1 MTKPKLLITLGDV
14 AGIGPE
20 VVAKAWH
27 QLAEYARPVVVG
39 DVDHMLHAMDHL
51 SGISGFTKLVDLGL
65 HPGWEDGT
73 WGNGDIPIV
82 NPSKADLSRVKLGE
96 VSAEAGRA
104 AYDWLCFAIDE
115 CLAGRADG
123 IVTCPLHKEGLH
135 AAGVPYP
142 GHTEIL
148 ADRTGATSHAM
159 LLFDDD
165 LPLAVAHVTLH
176 QSLRS
181 TFDGITTPNVLD
193 KIRLLH
199 DIVPKLTGQ
208 PARIGVAALNPHASD
223 GGLFGHEEAEVIAP
237 AVELA
242 KREGIDAT
250 GPIAADAI
258 FLPHNRAKFSG
269 IACMVHDHGHI
280 AMKLIG
286 GRRAVNVT
294 AGLPIVRT
302 SVAHGT
308 AYDIA
313 GKGIADESSLVM
325 AVKVA
330 ARLAERTTPAAGRG

>member
-1 MTKPKLLITLGDV
+1 MNPKLLLTLGDV

-20 VVAKAWH
+20 VVAKAWPRLH
-27 QLAEYARPVVVG
+27 DHCRPVVIG
-39 DVDHMLHAMDHL
+39 DPRFVPA
-51 SGISGFTKLVDLGL
+51 GL
-65 HPGWEDGT
+65 PC
-73 WGNGDIPIV
+73 V
-82 NPSKADLSRVKLGE
+82 NPSKADLSKVQLGE
-96 VSAEAGRA
+96 VSAAAGRA

-135 AAGVPYP
+135 AAGVSFP

-148 ADRTGATSHAM
+148 ADRTGAKSHAM

-181 TFDGITTPNVLD
+181 TFAHITTPTVLD

-199 DIVPKLTGQ
+199 AIVPKLTGQ

-258 FLPHNRAKFSG
+258 FLPHHRSRFTG

-313 GKGIADESSLVM
+313 GKGVADESSLVM

-330 ARLAERTTPAAGRG
+330 ARLARIHRG

>member
-1 MTKPKLLITLGDV
+1 MTPMPLPKLLITQGDV

-20 VVAKAWH
+20 VVAKAWPRLH
-27 QLAEYARPVVVG
+27 EHCQPVVIG
-39 DVDHMLHAMDHL
+39 
-51 SGISGFTKLVDLGL
+51 
-65 HPGWEDGT
+65 HPRFLPAGV
-73 WGNGDIPIV
+73 PCV
-82 NPSKADLSRVKLGE
+82 NPSAADLSGVRLGE

-104 AYDWLCFAIDE
+104 AFDWLCFAIDE

-135 AAGVPYP
+135 AAGVPFP

-148 ADRTGATSHAM
+148 ADRTGAKTHAM
-159 LLFDDD
+159 LLYDDE

-181 TFDGITTPNVLD
+181 TFADITRQSVLD

-223 GGLFGHEEAEVIAP
+223 GGLFGHEEAEVISP
-237 AVELA
+237 AITDAVG
-242 KREGIDAT
+242 EGIDAT

-258 FLPHNRAKFSG
+258 FLPHNRARLNG
-269 IACMVHDHGHI
+269 IVCMVHDHGHI
-280 AMKLIG
+280 AMKLLG

-313 GKGIADESSLVM
+313 GQGVADESSLIA
-325 AVKVA
+325 AVRVA
-330 ARLAERTTPAAGRG
+330 ARLAATHKTA

>member
-1 MTKPKLLITLGDV
+1 MTLPKLLITLGDV

-20 VVAKAWH
+20 IVAKAWPKLH
-27 QLAEYARPVVVG
+27 EHCQPVVIG
-39 DVDHMLHAMDHL
+39 DPRFLPPD
-51 SGISGFTKLVDLGL
+51 T
-65 HPGWEDGT
+65 PC
-73 WGNGDIPIV
+73 V
-82 NPSKADLSRVKLGE
+82 NPSSADLSQVKLGE
-96 VSAEAGRA
+96 VSAEAGQA

-115 CLAGRADG
+115 CLGERADG

-135 AAGVPYP
+135 AAGVPFP

-148 ADRTGATSHAM
+148 AERTGAKSHAM

-181 TFDGITTPNVLD
+181 TFAGITTETVLD

-199 DIVPKLTGQ
+199 GIIPQLTGT

-223 GGLFGHEEAEVIAP
+223 GGLFGNEEAEIIAP
-237 AVELA
+237 AVRAAVSET
-242 KREGIDAT
+242 ISAT
-250 GPIAADAI
+250 GPIPADAI
-258 FLPHNRAKFSG
+258 FLPHNRAKFNG
-269 IACMVHDHGHI
+269 IVCMIHDHGHI

-313 GKGIADESSLVM
+313 GKGIADESSLLP
-325 AVKVA
+325 AVRVA
-330 ARLAERTTPAAGRG
+330 ARLATRKTH

>member
-1 MTKPKLLITLGDV
+1 MTQPKLLITLGDV

-27 QLAEYARPVVVG
+27 KLTDHAQPVIVG
-39 DVDHMLHAMDHL
+39 DVVHMLHAMDHL
-51 SGISGFTKLVDLGL
+51 SGISGFTKLIDLGM
-65 HPGWEDGT
+65 HPGWEQGI
-73 WGNGDIPIV
+73 WENGDIPII
-82 NPSKADLSRVKLGE
+82 NPSQVDLSRVAIGK
-96 VSAEAGRA
+96 VSGEAGRA

-135 AAGVPYP
+135 AAGISYP

-148 ADRTGATSHAM
+148 ADRTGAKSHAM

-181 TFDGITTPNVLD
+181 TFNHITTPNVLN

-199 DIVPKLTGQ
+199 GIVPKLTGQ
-208 PARIGVAALNPHASD
+208 AARIGVAALNPHASD
-223 GGLFGHEEAEVIAP
+223 GGLFGNEETEVIAP
-237 AVELA
+237 AVEMA
-242 KREGIDAT
+242 KREGIDTT

-258 FLPHNRAKFSG
+258 FLPANRSRFNG
-269 IACMVHDHGHI
+269 VVCMIHDHGHI

-313 GKGIADESSLVM
+313 GKGVADESSLIA
-325 AVKVA
+325 AVRVA
-330 ARLAERTTPAAGRG
+330 ARLATKSGLP

>member
-1 MTKPKLLITLGDV
+1 MAPPKLLITLGDV

-20 VVAKAWH
+20 VVAKAWPRLH
-27 QLAEYARPVVVG
+27 EHCQPVVIG
-39 DVDHMLHAMDHL
+39 
-51 SGISGFTKLVDLGL
+51 
-65 HPGWEDGT
+65 HPRFLPAGV
-73 WGNGDIPIV
+73 PCV
-82 NPSKADLSRVKLGE
+82 NPSAADLSGVKVGE
-96 VSAEAGRA
+96 VSAQAGRA
-104 AYDWLCFAIDE
+104 AFDWLCFAIDE

-135 AAGVPYP
+135 AAGVPFP

-148 ADRTGATSHAM
+148 ADRTGAKSHAM
-159 LLFDDD
+159 LLFDDE

-181 TFDGITTPNVLD
+181 AFANITRQSVLD

-199 DIVPKLTGQ
+199 DIVPRLTGQ

-223 GGLFGHEEAEVIAP
+223 GGLFGHEEAVIINP
-237 AVELA
+237 AVTA
-242 KREGIDAT
+242 AVGEGIDAT

-258 FLPHNRAKFSG
+258 FLPPGRLRLNG
-269 IACMVHDHGHI
+269 VLCMVHDHGHI
-280 AMKLIG
+280 AMKLLG

-313 GKGIADESSLVM
+313 GKGVADENSLIA
-325 AVKVA
+325 AVRVA
-330 ARLAERTTPAAGRG
+330 ARLAATHKTA

>member
-1 MTKPKLLITLGDV
+1 MSLPKLLITLGDV

-20 VVAKAWH
+20 IVAKAWH
-27 QLAEYARPVVVG
+27 ELRKHARPVVVG
-39 DVDHMLHAMDHL
+39 DIDHMLHAMDHL
-51 SGISGFTKLVDLGL
+51 SGIGGFTKLVDLAIQ
-65 HPGWEDGT
+65 PGWEDGI
-73 WGNGDIPIV
+73 WSNGDIPIV
-82 NPSKADLSRVKLGE
+82 NPSAADLSKVKLGE

-104 AYDWLCFAIDE
+104 AYDWLCYAIDE

-148 ADRTGATSHAM
+148 ADRTGAKSHAM
-159 LLFDDD
+159 LLFDDE

-176 QSLRS
+176 LSVRTAL
-181 TFDGITTPNVLD
+181 DGITTQSVLD

-199 DIVPKLTGQ
+199 GIVPQLTGQ

-223 GGLFGHEEAEVIAP
+223 GGLFGNEEAEVITP
-237 AVELA
+237 AITAAAGE
-242 KREGIDAT
+242 EIDVH
-250 GPIAADAI
+250 GPIPSDAV
-258 FLPHNRAKFSG
+258 FLPHTRARFNG
-269 IACMVHDHGHI
+269 VVCMIHDHGHI
-280 AMKLIG
+280 AMKLLG

-313 GKGIADESSLVM
+313 GKDVADESSLLA
-325 AVKVA
+325 AVRVA
-330 ARLAERTTPAAGRG
+330 ARLAASRTTK

>member
-1 MTKPKLLITLGDV
+1 MKPKLLITLGDV

-20 VVAKAWH
+20 VVANAWPNLH
-27 QLAEYARPVVVG
+27 EYCQPVVVG
-39 DVDHMLHAMDHL
+39 DPRFLPAGM
-51 SGISGFTKLVDLGL
+51 
-65 HPGWEDGT
+65 PC
-73 WGNGDIPIV
+73 V
-82 NPSKADLSRVKLGE
+82 NPSAADLSKVRLGE

-148 ADRTGATSHAM
+148 ADRTGAKSHAM
-159 LLFDDD
+159 LLYDDD

-181 TFDGITTPNVLD
+181 TFDHITTQSVLD

-208 PARIGVAALNPHASD
+208 PARVGVAALNPHASD
-223 GGLFGHEEAEVIAP
+223 GGLFGNEEAEVIAP

-258 FLPHNRAKFSG
+258 FLPHNRSRFNG
-269 IACMVHDHGHI
+269 VVCMVHDHGHI

-313 GKGIADESSLVM
+313 GQGVADESSLVM

>member
-1 MTKPKLLITLGDV
+1 MTPPKLLITLGDV

-20 VVAKAWH
+20 IVAKAWPRLH
-27 QLAEYARPVVVG
+27 DHCHPVVVG
-39 DVDHMLHAMDHL
+39 DPRFLPA
-51 SGISGFTKLVDLGL
+51 
-65 HPGWEDGT
+65 GT
-73 WGNGDIPIV
+73 PCV
-82 NPSKADLSRVKLGE
+82 NPSTADLSKVKLGE

-115 CLAGRADG
+115 CMAGRADG

-148 ADRTGATSHAM
+148 ADRTGAKSHAM

-181 TFDGITTPNVLD
+181 TFAGITTATVLD

-199 DIVPKLTGQ
+199 GIIPQLTGT

-223 GGLFGHEEAEVIAP
+223 GGLFGHEEADIIAP
-237 AVELA
+237 AVRAAAAE
-242 KREGIDAT
+242 T
-250 GPIAADAI
+250 VNVSGPIPADAI
-258 FLPHNRAKFSG
+258 FLPHNRAKFNG
-269 IACMVHDHGHI
+269 VVCMIHDHGHI

-313 GKGIADESSLVM
+313 GQGIADESSLLA
-325 AVKVA
+325 AVRVA
-330 ARLAERTTPAAGRG
+330 ARLAERRKSP